1 MMMIYGAPSRKNQ
14 ERLQRHKD
22 IHFISH
28 THTHYKI
35 IHALLVMGW
44 YNEKKTTHKYA
55 EEKRWAFS
63 FDLKEKSEDE
73 CLKERRREF
82 QT

>member
-1 MMMIYGAPSRKNQ
+1 
-14 ERLQRHKD
+14 
-22 IHFISH
+22 
-28 THTHYKI
+28 
-35 IHALLVMGW
+35 MGW

-73 CLKERRREF
+73 YLKGRREF
-82 QT
+82 QTW